1 MASSDYYSLVEYYG
15 ENKGYTC
22 GYCRSSDTNCS
33 HGMWAHSMTVQDYQ
47 DLIDRG
53 WRRSGQYVYKPNM
66 AVTCCPMYTIKCSL
80 PDFSTTKSQKK
91 LLKRVNKFFCDG
103 TIKSNKNDSDSSDME
118 SEPAFS
124 NLNDIPDLKEKAE
137 KAAVNAEKAVVK
149 ESLYAMEGNSTGGD
163 DNEEK
168 SGGDQTMSQTIEDQS
183 CDNKSDAETCS
194 RQKASV
200 KTDSEKIVN
209 QGQGADTNKPS
220 CKKAKFLRLERKKQK
235 LSKQG
240 MSAEDIES
248 SLKKKDVSTGKTIED
263 FINAPMPENPAH
275 RLEIRLVRSCPPSEE
290 FQETAD
296 AAYEVYKSY
305 QMTIHGDLPSKCT
318 LRQYTRFLVNSPLKH
333 EKRGP
338 PSGYGS
344 FHQQYWLD
352 DKLIAVGVIDILPKC
367 VSSVYFFYDP
377 EYSHLSMGTYG
388 SLREIAFAR
397 SLNQTVHELKF
408 YYMGFYIDS
417 CPKMRYK
424 ARYKPSFL
432 LCPEVYSW
440 HPVEAALIKLK
451 KSKYSRLNDD
461 EEAVDPHSQLNIE
474 AVPVV
479 YNCTLVPYV
488 RYRNSLGSKAQ
499 KLVDDEVTEYA
510 KLVGMKCA
518 KKLLLVRN

>member
-1 MASSDYYSLVEYYG
+1 MAGSSCDYYSLVEYYG

-22 GYCRSSDTNCS
+22 GYCKSSDTNCS

-53 WRRSGQYVYKPNM
+53 WRRSGQYIYKPSM

-91 LLKRVNKFFCDG
+91 LLKRVHKFLCDG
-103 TIKSNKNDSDSSDME
+103 TSKFNKHDSDSSDME
-118 SEPAFS
+118 SEPAF
-124 NLNDIPDLKEKAE
+124 NNVNDIPDLKEKAE
-137 KAAVNAEKAVVK
+137 KAAANADKAVVK
-149 ESLYAMEGNSTGGD
+149 KSLYDMEGDGDNNAGNSGIDEKMSNETKPCD
-163 DNEEK
+163 DN
-168 SGGDQTMSQTIEDQS
+168 
-183 CDNKSDAETCS
+183 
-194 RQKASV
+194 
-200 KTDSEKIVN
+200 TDKEVSIQQNSPVTTESEKIVK
-209 QGQGADTNKPS
+209 QGQGADTDKPS

-248 SLKKKDVSTGKTIED
+248 SLKKKDTNSGKTIEE
-263 FINAPMPENPAH
+263 FINAPVPENPAH
-275 RLEIRLVRSCPPSEE
+275 RLETVLVSSGSPEMQRTEQISWQL
-290 FQETAD
+290 FA
-296 AAYEVYKSY
+296 KY
-305 QMTIHGDLPSKCT
+305 QMAIHKESADECSLDC
-318 LRQYTRFLVNSPLKH
+318 YTEFLVSTPLKH

-461 EEAVDPHSQLNIE
+461 EQAVDPHSQLDIE
-474 AVPVV
+474 AIPVV

-518 KKLLLVRN
+518 KKILLVRN